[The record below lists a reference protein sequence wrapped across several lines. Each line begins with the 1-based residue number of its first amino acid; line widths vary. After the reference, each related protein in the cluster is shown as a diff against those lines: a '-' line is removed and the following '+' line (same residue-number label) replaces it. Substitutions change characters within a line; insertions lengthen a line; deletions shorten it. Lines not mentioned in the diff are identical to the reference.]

1 MRFDNKVVMITGAG
15 AGMGSSAA
23 LGFAKEGARVFI
35 TDSDDESLNNTA
47 AEIRSAGGVATAIRG
62 DAIDSA
68 FVKTVVGKVL
78 EQCGRVDI
86 LFNYVGGN
94 PGGFSACEFSEGTAE
109 LWDATIDLNL
119 KTTIMFTK
127 AVLASMIRQQYGKII
142 NTGSIAGK
150 VGEESLAVYSAAKG
164 AIIAFTK
171 AIAREVG
178 KYNINVNCVCPGP
191 IDTPGFRRVF
201 GDAPELR
208 KALIEAVV
216 LKRVG
221 RPEEVANVVLF
232 LASDEAS
239 YVTGQA
245 LSVDGGMTMT

>member
-15 AGMGSSAA
+15 AGMGRSAA
-23 LGFAKEGARVFI
+23 LGFAKEGAHVFM
-35 TDSDDESLNNTA
+35 TDIDQESLNHTA
-47 AEIRSAGGVATAIRG
+47 GEIRSAGGMATAIKG
-62 DAIDSA
+62 DAMDRA
-68 FVKTVVGKVL
+68 FVKTITAKAL
-78 EQCGRVDI
+78 NQCHRIDI

-94 PGGFSACEFSEGTAE
+94 PGWLSAHEFTEDTEE
-109 LWDATIDLNL
+109 LWDATIELNL
-119 KTTIMFTK
+119 KTTIMFTR
-127 AVLASMIRQQYGKII
+127 AVLDTMIKQKYGKII

-164 AIIAFTK
+164 GIIAFTK

-191 IDTPGFRRVF
+191 IDTPGFRKVF
-201 GDAPELR
+201 GEAPHLR
-208 KALIEAVV
+208 TALIEAVI

-221 RPEEVANVVLF
+221 RPEEVSNVVLF

-239 YVTGQA
+239 YITGQA